1 MDLFRGFL
9 GNMTILEI
17 NYNRGLGCSGYDK
30 KQLTYGKSDFAIT
43 RNLADKYDQWTVEK
57 ICANQRWMAKQAT
70 AVWTVNFP

>member
-1 MDLFRGFL
+1 
-9 GNMTILEI
+9 MTILKT
-17 NYNRGLGCSGYDK
+17 NYNRDLSHSGYDK
-30 KQLTYGKSDFAIT
+30 KQLTYGKSDFVTT